1 MEECIEKNMK
11 KKIKQFTDDQMIE
24 IFENSREMENINEML
39 AKKVII
45 RDLIK

>member
-24 IFENSREMENINEML
+24 IFENSREMENINELL